1 MNRQLHAERI
11 VRAPT
16 GVAYIRCRG
25 AGFRTARFVLNAPGV
40 PHAVLGSE
48 LVEWTR
54 DGYGARRSRPVRGEA
69 TVITPPSS
77 VSVLQAGYKVQIDR
91 MACD

>member
-1 MNRQLHAERI
+1 MPWRGLPDGTFVMHAQ
-11 VRAPT
+11 
-16 GVAYIRCRG
+16 G
-25 AGFRTARFVLNAPGV
+25 A

-54 DGYGARRSRPVRGEA
+54 DGYGARRARPVHGEA

-77 VSVLQAGYKVQIDR
+77 VSVLRAGYPVQIDR
-91 MACD
+91 MAFG